1 MTREKRVFVYTIIIG
16 FLTHAFRMTNTMICT
31 DTTNYL
37 KSIGV
42 TWVISLGRI
51 LLPGVEKIRGTVE
64 LPFLIGVICLILIG
78 CAAVSFVRLFDIQEN
93 IFLVIVAWIL
103 AANPVVTSIFAY
115 MYTADGY
122 MISLL
127 FSVLAAYL
135 CLKKKGLSGSLLGGL
150 CLAVS
155 LGFYQAFISVTI
167 IIMLFWLFRMLYT
180 PEHDMKDIGKMA
192 GSCLLT
198 GVTGVAVYAILT
210 LIVWKA
216 GGHQAAGYMGMD
228 SAGGTGIHGLLQA
241 VIDCYV
247 DFARFYIVRWEL
259 NRYNAMNVLMFLLT
273 LITWLVLVTKKKLWK
288 MPVRVVLMALVFPLL
303 PIVCHIF
310 EFASAGVSY
319 TSTSMEYSLVLV
331 YLLLLIMWNDMR
343 LFASAQD
350 HKDELEK
357 PDNQEKAT
365 GIAESFRWT
374 DLQYWKKHYLSM
386 LSVAL
391 LLCISFHF
399 TVIANRAY
407 YNMNNANTK
416 VEMLLNR
423 LVMRMEMTEG
433 YHEDMDVA
441 IYGSCYEIPEYVP
454 AAPMMSGV
462 VSNIFL
468 TRDNEYISMM
478 NHYLSTSYGRAGF
491 ETMCQIA
498 ATEEFAAM
506 EPWPSENSI
515 RIINGTMVLYL
526 SDTDVKQYLP
536 QENN

>member
-1 MTREKRVFVYTIIIG
+1 MTREKKVFIYTIIIG
-16 FLTHAFRMTNTMICT
+16 FLTHAFRMTNTMICS

-42 TWVISLGRI
+42 SWVISLGRI
-51 LLPGVEKIRGTVE
+51 LLPIVEKIRGTVE
-64 LPFLIGVICLILIG
+64 LPFLIGTICLVLIG
-78 CAAVSFVRLFDIQEN
+78 CATIFFVRLFDIQEN
-93 IFLVIVAWIL
+93 IFLVIIAWIF

-155 LGFYQAFISVTI
+155 LGFYQAFLSVTI
-167 IIMLFWLFRMLYT
+167 IIMLFYLFRMLYT
-180 PEHDMKDIGKMA
+180 SEYDMKEIGKMT
-192 GSCLLT
+192 GRCLLS
-198 GVTGVAVYAILT
+198 GVTGVAVYAIGVM
-210 LIVWKA
+210 IVWKA
-216 GGHQAAGYMGMD
+216 GGYQAANYMGMD
-228 SAGGTGIHGLLQA
+228 SAGATGIHGLLQS

-273 LITWLVLVTKKKLWK
+273 LITWLVLVTKRKLWR
-288 MPVRVVLMALVFPLL
+288 MPVRVVLMAFVFPLL
-303 PIVCHIF
+303 PLICHLF
-310 EFASAGVSY
+310 EFVSAGVSY
-319 TSTSMEYSLVLV
+319 TSTSMEYSLALV
-331 YLLLLIMWNDMR
+331 YLLLVIMWSDMR
-343 LFASAQD
+343 LSA
-350 HKDELEK
+350 
-357 PDNQEKAT
+357 
-365 GIAESFRWT
+365 GIAERFRWT
-374 DLQYWKKHYLSM
+374 DKQYWKRHCLSM
-386 LSVAL
+386 LSVVL

-399 TVIANRAY
+399 TVIANRSY

-416 VEMLLNR
+416 MEMLLNR
-423 LVMRMEMTEG
+423 LVMRMEMVEG
-433 YHEDMDVA
+433 YHDDMEVA
-441 IYGSCYEIPEYVP
+441 IFGSCYEIPEYVP

-468 TRDNEYISMM
+468 TQDNEYISMM
-478 NHYLSTSYGRAGF
+478 NHYLSTSHGWADF

-515 RIINGTMVLYL
+515 RIIDGIMVLYL
-526 SDTDVKQYLP
+526 SDTNIKQYLP
-536 QENN
+536 QEE

>member
-16 FLTHAFRMTNTMICT
+16 FLSHAFRMTNTMICS

-64 LPFLIGVICLILIG
+64 LPFLIGIICLVMIG
-78 CAAVSFVRLFDIQEN
+78 CAAVFFARLFDIQEN
-93 IFLVIVAWIL
+93 IFLVIIAWIL
-103 AANPVVTSIFAY
+103 VANPVVTSVFAY

-135 CLKKKGLSGSLLGGL
+135 CLKKKGLAGILLGGL

-155 LGFYQAFISVTI
+155 LGFYQAFLSVTI
-167 IIMLFWLFRMLYT
+167 IIMLFYLFRMLYT
-180 PEHDMKDIGKMA
+180 SEYDMKEIGKMT
-192 GSCLLT
+192 GRCLLS
-198 GVTGVAVYAILT
+198 GVIGVAVYAIGVM
-210 LIVWKA
+210 IVWKISEQ
-216 GGHQAAGYMGMD
+216 QAASYMGMD
-228 SAGGTGIHGLLQA
+228 SAGSTGIHGLLQT
-241 VIDCYV
+241 VFDCYV
-247 DFARFYIVRWEL
+247 DFAKFYLVRWEL
-259 NRYNAMNVLMFLLT
+259 NRYNVMNIMMFLLT
-273 LITWLVLVTKKKLWK
+273 GITWLVLVTKRKLWK
-288 MPVRVVLMALVFPLL
+288 KPVRVILMALVFPLL
-303 PIVCHIF
+303 PMVCHIF
-310 EFASAGVSY
+310 EFVSAGVSY
-319 TSTSMEYSLVLV
+319 TSTSMEYSLALI
-331 YLLLLIMWNDMR
+331 YLLLLIMWSDMR
-343 LFASAQD
+343 LSA
-350 HKDELEK
+350 
-357 PDNQEKAT
+357 
-365 GIAESFRWT
+365 GIAERFRWT

-386 LSVAL
+386 LSVVL

-399 TVIANRAY
+399 MVIANRSY

-433 YHEDMDVA
+433 YHEDMEVA

-454 AAPMMSGV
+454 AAPVMSGV

-468 TRDNEYISMM
+468 TQDNEYISMM

-498 ATEEFAAM
+498 ATEEFAMM
-506 EPWPSENSI
+506 EPWPSEKSVK
-515 RIINGTMVLYL
+515 IINGTMVLYL
-526 SDTDVKQYLP
+526 SDTDVDRYLP
-536 QENN
+536 QEE

>member
-16 FLTHAFRMTNTMICT
+16 FLSHAFRMTNTMICS

-51 LLPGVEKIRGTVE
+51 LLPIVEKIRGTVE
-64 LPFLIGVICLILIG
+64 LPFLIGTICLVLIG
-78 CAAVSFVRLFDIQEN
+78 CAAVFFVRLFDIQEN
-93 IFLVIVAWIL
+93 IFLIIIAWIL

-155 LGFYQAFISVTI
+155 LGFYQAFVSVTI
-167 IIMLFWLFRMLYT
+167 IIMLFYLFRMLYT
-180 PEHDMKDIGKMA
+180 SEHNIKDIGKMT
-192 GSCLLT
+192 GRCLLS
-198 GVTGVAVYAILT
+198 GVTGVAVYVVLT
-210 LIVWKA
+210 LIVWKV
-216 GGHQAAGYMGMD
+216 GGHQAASYMGMD

-273 LITWLVLVTKKKLWK
+273 LITWLVLVTKRKLWR
-288 MPVRVVLMALVFPLL
+288 MPVRVVLMALIFPLL
-303 PIVCHIF
+303 PIVCHLF
-310 EFASAGVSY
+310 EFVSAGVSY
-319 TSTSMEYSLVLV
+319 TSTSMEYSLALV
-331 YLLLLIMWNDMR
+331 YLLLAIMWNDMR
-343 LFASAQD
+343 LSVSTQNMNI
-350 HKDELEK
+350 EK
-357 PDNQEKAT
+357 PEDSKEAADL
-365 GIAESFRWT
+365 AERFRWT

-386 LSVAL
+386 LSVVL

-399 TVIANRAY
+399 TVIANRSY
-407 YNMNNANTK
+407 YSMNNANTK
-416 VEMLLNR
+416 MEMLLNR
-423 LVMRMEMTEG
+423 LVMRMEMKEG
-433 YHEDMDVA
+433 YHEDMEVA
-441 IYGSCYEIPEYVP
+441 IFGSCYETPEYVP
-454 AAPMMSGV
+454 AAPIMSGV

-468 TRDNEYISMM
+468 SRDNEYISMM
-478 NHYLSTSYGRAGF
+478 NHYLSTDYEWADF

-506 EPWPSENSI
+506 EPWPSEDSI
-515 RIINGTMVLYL
+515 RIIDGIMVLYL
-526 SDTDVKQYLP
+526 SDTNIKQYLP
-536 QENN
+536 QEE

>member
-16 FLTHAFRMTNTMICT
+16 FLSHAFRMTNTMICS

-37 KSIGV
+37 KSIGAS
-42 TWVISLGRI
+42 WVISLGRI
-51 LLPGVEKIRGTVE
+51 FLPIVEKIRGTVE
-64 LPFLIGVICLILIG
+64 LPFLIGTISLIMIG
-78 CAAVSFVRLFDIQEN
+78 CAAVFFVRLFDIQEN
-93 IFLVIVAWIL
+93 IFLVIVAWVF

-135 CLKKKGLSGSLLGGL
+135 CLRKKGLAGILFGGL

-155 LGFYQAFISVTI
+155 MGFYQAFLSVTM
-167 IIMLFWLFRMLYT
+167 IIMLFYLFRMLYT
-180 PEHDMKDIGKMA
+180 SEHTTKDIGKMA
-192 GSCLLT
+192 GRCLLS
-198 GVTGVAVYAILT
+198 GVAGMVFYVIGVM
-210 LIVWKA
+210 IIWKI
-216 GGHQAAGYMGMD
+216 GGYQAAGYMGMD
-228 SAGGTGIHGLLQA
+228 SAGGTGIQGLLQA

-247 DFARFYIVRWEL
+247 DFARFYFVRWEL
-259 NRYNAMNVLMFLLT
+259 SRYSVMNIIMFLLT
-273 LITWLVLVTKKKLWK
+273 GITWLVLVTKRKLWR
-288 MPVRVVLMALVFPLL
+288 MPARVVLMVLVVPLL
-303 PIVCHIF
+303 PIVCHIY

-319 TSTSMEYSLVLV
+319 TSTSMEYSLALI
-331 YLLLLIMWNDMR
+331 YLLLLIMWSDMR
-343 LFASAQD
+343 LFASAQ
-350 HKDELEK
+350 K
-357 PDNQEKAT
+357 
-365 GIAESFRWT
+365 GITESFRWT

-386 LSVAL
+386 LSVVL

-433 YHEDMDVA
+433 YNEDMDVA

-468 TRDNEYISMM
+468 TQGNEYISMM
-478 NHYLSTSYGRAGF
+478 NHYLSTGYEQADF

-506 EPWPSENSI
+506 EPWPSEDSI
-515 RIINGTMVLYL
+515 RIIDGIMVLYL
-526 SDTDVKQYLP
+526 SDTNIKQYLP
-536 QENN
+536 QEE

>member
-16 FLTHAFRMTNTMICT
+16 FLTHAFRMTNTMICS
-31 DTTNYL
+31 DTTNYI

-64 LPFLIGVICLILIG
+64 LPFLIGVICLVLIG
-78 CAAVSFVRLFDIQEN
+78 CAAVFFVRLFDVQEN
-93 IFLVIVAWIL
+93 IFLVIIAWIL
-103 AANPVVTSIFAY
+103 VANPVVTSIFAY

-135 CLKKKGLSGSLLGGL
+135 CLKKKGLAGILLGGL

-155 LGFYQAFISVTI
+155 LGFYQAFLSVTI
-167 IIMLFWLFRMLYT
+167 IIMLFYLFRMLYAS
-180 PEHDMKDIGKMA
+180 EYDMKEIGKMT
-192 GSCLLT
+192 GRCLLS
-198 GVTGVAVYAILT
+198 GVIGVAVYAIGVM
-210 LIVWKA
+210 IVWKI
-216 GGHQAAGYMGMD
+216 GEQQAASYMGMD
-228 SAGGTGIHGLLQA
+228 SAGSTGINGLLQA

-247 DFARFYIVRWEL
+247 DFAKFYIVRWEL

-273 LITWLVLVTKKKLWK
+273 LITWLVLVTKRKLWRK
-288 MPVRVVLMALVFPLL
+288 PVRVILMALVFPLL
-303 PIVCHIF
+303 PMVCHIF
-310 EFASAGVSY
+310 EFVSAGVSY
-319 TSTSMEYSLVLV
+319 TSTSMEYSLALV
-331 YLLLLIMWNDMR
+331 YLLLLIIWSDMR
-343 LFASAQD
+343 LSVSTQNTNI
-350 HKDELEK
+350 EK
-357 PDNQEKAT
+357 PENPKEVV

-386 LSVAL
+386 LSVVL

-399 TVIANRAY
+399 MVIANRSY

-423 LVMRMEMTEG
+423 IVMRMEMTEG
-433 YHEDMDVA
+433 YHEDMEVA

-454 AAPMMSGV
+454 AAPVMSGV

-468 TRDNEYISMM
+468 SQDNEYISMM

-498 ATEEFAAM
+498 ATEEFAMM
-506 EPWPSENSI
+506 EPWPSENSVK
-515 RIINGTMVLYL
+515 IINGTMVLYL
-526 SDTDVKQYLP
+526 SDTDVDRYLL
-536 QENN
+536 QEE

>member
-1 MTREKRVFVYTIIIG
+1 MTREKKVFVYTIIIG
-16 FLTHAFRMTNTMICT
+16 LLTHAFRMTNTMICA

-64 LPFLIGVICLILIG
+64 LPFLIGVICLIMIG
-78 CAAVSFVRLFDIQEN
+78 CAAVFFVRLFDIREN
-93 IFLVIVAWIL
+93 IFLVIIAWIL
-103 AANPVVTSIFAY
+103 VANPVVTSIFAY

-135 CLKKKGLSGSLLGGL
+135 CLKKKGLSGILSGGL

-155 LGFYQAFISVTI
+155 LGFYQAFLSVTI
-167 IIMLFWLFRMLYT
+167 IIMLFYLFRMLYIS
-180 PEHDMKDIGKMA
+180 ENDIKDIGKMA
-192 GSCLLT
+192 GRCLLS
-198 GVTGVAVYAILT
+198 GVTGIAVYAIGVM
-210 LIVWKA
+210 IVWKA
-216 GGHQAAGYMGMD
+216 GGHQAANYMGMD
-228 SAGGTGIHGLLQA
+228 SADGTGIHGLLQA
-241 VIDCYV
+241 VVDCYV

-273 LITWLVLVTKKKLWK
+273 LITWLVLVTKRKLWR
-288 MPVRVVLMALVFPLL
+288 MPVRVILMALVFPLL
-303 PIVCHIF
+303 PIVCHLF
-310 EFASAGVSY
+310 EFVSEGVSY
-319 TSTSMEYSLVLV
+319 TSTSMEYSLALV
-331 YLLLLIMWNDMR
+331 YLLLLIMWSDMR
-343 LFASAQD
+343 HSGFVQNN
-350 HKDELEK
+350 KNGIEK
-357 PDNQEKAT
+357 SEDPKEAA
-365 GIAESFRWT
+365 GIAGRFRWSE
-374 DLQYWKKHYLSM
+374 LQYWKKHFLSM
-386 LSVAL
+386 LSVVL

-399 TVIANRAY
+399 TVIANRSY

-423 LVMRMEMTEG
+423 LVMRMEMTKE
-433 YHEDMDVA
+433 YHEDMEVA

-468 TRDNEYISMM
+468 TQGNEYISMM
-478 NHYLSTSYGRAGF
+478 NHYLSTSYKWADF

-498 ATEEFAAM
+498 ATEEFAEM

-515 RIINGTMVLYL
+515 RIIDGIMVLYL
-526 SDTDVKQYLP
+526 SDTDIKQYLS
-536 QENN
+536 QEE

>member
-16 FLTHAFRMTNTMICT
+16 FLTHAFRMTNTMICS

-42 TWVISLGRI
+42 SWVISLGRI
-51 LLPGVEKIRGTVE
+51 FLPTVEKIRGTVE
-64 LPFLIGVICLILIG
+64 LPFLIGTISLIMIG
-78 CAAVSFVRLFDIQEN
+78 CAAVFFVRLFDIQEN
-93 IFLVIVAWIL
+93 IFLVIVVWIL
-103 AANPVVTSIFAY
+103 VANPVVTSIFAY

-135 CLKKKGLSGSLLGGL
+135 CLKKKGLAGTLLGGL

-167 IIMLFWLFRMLYT
+167 IIMLFFLFRMLYT
-180 PEHDMKDIGKMA
+180 SEYDIKDIGKMA
-192 GSCLLT
+192 GRCLLS
-198 GVTGVAVYAILT
+198 GVTGVAIYVIGT
-210 LIVWKA
+210 LIVWKV

-241 VIDCYV
+241 VVDCYV

-259 NRYNAMNVLMFLLT
+259 NRYNAMNVLMFILT
-273 LITWLVLVTKKKLWK
+273 LITWLVLVTKRKLWR
-288 MPVRVVLMALVFPLL
+288 MPARVALMALVFPLL
-303 PIVCHIF
+303 PFVCHIF

-319 TSTSMEYSLVLV
+319 TSTSMEYSLALI
-331 YLLLLIMWNDMR
+331 YLLLLIMWSDMR
-343 LFASAQD
+343 FSVSTQNANI
-350 HKDELEK
+350 EK
-357 PDNQEKAT
+357 PEDSKDAADF
-365 GIAESFRWT
+365 AERFRWT
-374 DLQYWKKHYLSM
+374 DLQYWKRHYLSM
-386 LSVAL
+386 LSVVL

-399 TVIANRAY
+399 TVIANRSY

-416 VEMLLNR
+416 MEMLLNR

-433 YHEDMDVA
+433 YHEDMAVA
-441 IYGSCYEIPEYVP
+441 IYGSCYQTPEYVP
-454 AAPMMSGV
+454 AAPVMSGV

-478 NHYLSTSYGRAGF
+478 NHYLSTSYRRADF

-498 ATEEFAAM
+498 ATEEFAMM
-506 EPWPSENSI
+506 ESWPSESSI
-515 RIINGTMVLYL
+515 KIINETMVLYL
-526 SDTDVKQYLP
+526 SDTDVDRYLP
-536 QENN
+536 QEEGEE